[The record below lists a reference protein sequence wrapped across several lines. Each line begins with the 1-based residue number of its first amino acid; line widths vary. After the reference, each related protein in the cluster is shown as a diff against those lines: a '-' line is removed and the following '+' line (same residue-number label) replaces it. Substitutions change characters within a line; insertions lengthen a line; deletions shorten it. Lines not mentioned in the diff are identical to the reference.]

1 MKWFGKPGGAPYE
14 ADCPHMNTPVGLPCA
29 WCDESITEDDD
40 GVVLPGGAGASAF
53 HYECHLRQVVGGLNH
68 LRGNCTCCGGAE
80 PPDPP
85 WLTRR
90 QAAAQAAS
98 VWYRGRG

>member
-1 MKWFGKPGGAPYE
+1 MKWFGEPGGAPYE
-14 ADCPHMNTPVGLPCA
+14 TDCPHVDTPVGVPCA
-29 WCDESITEDDD
+29 WCDEPFADGDD
-40 GVVLPGGAGASAF
+40 GVIVPGVPGGSAF

-68 LRGNCTCCGGAE
+68 LRGNCICCGGNE

-90 QAAAQAAS
+90 QAAMHAVN
-98 VWYRGRG
+98 VWSKTR